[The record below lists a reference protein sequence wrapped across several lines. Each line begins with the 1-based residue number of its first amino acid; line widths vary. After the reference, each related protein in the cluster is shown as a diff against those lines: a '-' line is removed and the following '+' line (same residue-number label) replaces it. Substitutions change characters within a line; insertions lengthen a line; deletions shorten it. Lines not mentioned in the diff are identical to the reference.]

1 MTLEFLIGEVFSRHR
16 EMPSDRRYLTAR
28 EFVALRG
35 LILNE
40 ESKGTVHTGRGG
52 SLVWMAAPNLQYTLT
67 EDRVSWKHTLTR
79 TSGAATEKPGM
90 LF

>member
-1 MTLEFLIGEVFSRHR
+1 MTAEYLVSEIFSRHR
-16 EMPSDRRYLTAR
+16 EMPSDKRVLTAR

-40 ESKGTVHTGRGG
+40 ESKGTVHTGLGG
-52 SLVWMAAPNLQYTLT
+52 SLVWMAPGQVKYVLT
-67 EDRVSWKHTLTR
+67 EDRVGWKHTLTR
-79 TSGAATEKPGM
+79 MSTATTVESGR